1 MYILITINNKYVPY
15 AGVLLQSLRDYNKG
29 NPICVYVLSLD
40 ITSSNKQKLQTL
52 FNDKYCSILFP
63 EITEDVKK
71 HIQSIMPYLPK
82 HIDISFMLRLFV
94 AQMIPENICK
104 ILYLDVDTLVVSSLK
119 TLEDIKFEKDT
130 ALAAVNDIVRED
142 DYTRLNIDKNRHTY
156 FNAGVMLIN
165 VDFWR
170 KKNVS
175 QKCIDLFLNNPQKY
189 KFHDQDLLNK
199 ICEGKVIYLHPR
211 FNVQL
216 LFFGRCEIIEDRI
229 RKEDYKCIKEAIS
242 DPIIIHYVF
251 LFKPW
256 YKGIYI
262 PMRDIWL
269 EVATRTGLDV
279 PIIYH
284 GGLKGVIKLI
294 LNKVSEYFLPVLGI
308 QWKTNFFTPPIRYKY
323 TRILALFIYYGIAYY
338 LPNFDSKLFG
348 RLSNRIRVWCV
359 INLFEYVGKGVKI
372 GRKVR
377 FGDGRNI
384 RIGNFSNLGEG
395 CSVPSNIQIGNNVM
409 MGPYNFFFRNFIHNT
424 QDSSR
429 PMIEQGFIFL
439 DGNTTI
445 GDDVFIGRECVF
457 MPCIRIGSHSIVGAR
472 SVVTKD
478 VGDNVMV
485 AGNPARIRKER

>member
-211 FNVQL
+211 F
-216 LFFGRCEIIEDRI
+216 
-229 RKEDYKCIKEAIS
+229 
-242 DPIIIHYVF
+242 
-251 LFKPW
+251 
-256 YKGIYI
+256 
-262 PMRDIWL
+262 
-269 EVATRTGLDV
+269 RTY
-279 PIIYH
+279 P
-284 GGLKGVIKLI
+284 
-294 LNKVSEYFLPVLGI
+294 
-308 QWKTNFFTPPIRYKY
+308 
-323 TRILALFIYYGIAYY
+323 
-338 LPNFDSKLFG
+338 
-348 RLSNRIRVWCV
+348 
-359 INLFEYVGKGVKI
+359 
-372 GRKVR
+372 
-377 FGDGRNI
+377 
-384 RIGNFSNLGEG
+384 
-395 CSVPSNIQIGNNVM
+395 
-409 MGPYNFFFRNFIHNT
+409 
-424 QDSSR
+424 
-429 PMIEQGFIFL
+429 
-439 DGNTTI
+439 
-445 GDDVFIGRECVF
+445 
-457 MPCIRIGSHSIVGAR
+457 
-472 SVVTKD
+472 
-478 VGDNVMV
+478 
-485 AGNPARIRKER
+485 